1 MKTRKWGKTFLAVLL
16 AAMMILPSVAAM
28 ADPDPNEGGV
38 WVEDG
43 TAYAWDAE
51 AEDWVEIENK
61 LDGDLQPEN
70 AVLFETALD
79 IYAEEK
85 DSSFEVTGSVVAEIK
100 EGADVTVKAIAI
112 EADTEKT
119 ATAEVGGDVTAALT
133 SEGDYADAYGILV
146 DSFDE
151 GRSGNLGTVNVH
163 VAGDVTAN
171 AEATEVYNEEYDEYS
186 AGAYANGIYASTM
199 AGDGEE
205 TAVTNITV
213 DGKVSAKAE
222 IKETE
227 KEGERN
233 TFTSEVAVRAT
244 TGAGA
249 ETNITIGKGAEGQ
262 VYLESHDGGKTSL
275 TIQEGGV
282 TVDAPVNHELTAA
295 VDAQNDGGT
304 IDVDVKGDITAE
316 NQSSAINAFAKGEHS
331 ETTLTIDGNVSVTND
346 EWGTT
351 AVNLAVSE
359 EALITAT
366 ITGDTIEAVYE
377 KKEDMEKED
386 EAENET
392 RAVGIVVDNIG
403 GDLAVEVTADVKA
416 SGADNNIGVL
426 VVAEPDYKNHEPEYV
441 IDEDADP
448 VQIDDEEISLYGY
461 PETIQIGD
469 EEVEVFWYKEDYYK
483 KTEEGYL
490 PVYDI
495 AEYTY
500 NKGKTDLT
508 ITGDVTADIGMYVD
522 VPEVQTANI
531 TVDGTITGE
540 TAGIV
545 LQGDTQL
552 GDNLT
557 MTVWEVK
564 PAEDNVVVLREKYSV
579 EKDEMV
585 LTEDK
590 EAEKLIQYII
600 KIEDNSKDYIATVG
614 TADFTAGNGEK
625 YQVAHEGDKVLV
637 KLNIPEGKELVGA
650 YWDKAQ
656 SEACRLL
663 KDAEGNYYLEVPWGG
678 GVMLS
683 VTLKDAPKPEPEPQP
698 VPIPVP
704 DPAPKRYSVAE
715 PIVTVRDLSGMVTIS
730 FYASRNYVVTLED
743 GSKERGTFEQIG
755 GEIFLQ
761 SGDRE
766 ITIANDGAFTYI
778 CQIDVNRT
786 YHFVLSQTDL
796 DALLAVK

>member
-38 WVEDG
+38 RVEDG

-51 AEDWVEIENK
+51 KEDWVEIENK
-61 LDGDLQPEN
+61 LDGDLQPKN
-70 AVLFETALD
+70 AVLFATALD

-85 DSSFEVTGSVVAEIK
+85 DSSFEVTGSVVAEK

-171 AEATEVYNEEYDEYS
+171 AEATEVYNEEYDGYS
-186 AGAYANGIYASTM
+186 ADAYANGIYASTM
-199 AGDGEE
+199 SGDGEE

-304 IDVDVKGDITAE
+304 IDVVVKGDITAE

-366 ITGDTIEAVYE
+366 ITGD
-377 KKEDMEKED
+377 
-386 EAENET
+386 
-392 RAVGIVVDNIG
+392 
-403 GDLAVEVTADVKA
+403 
-416 SGADNNIGVL
+416 
-426 VVAEPDYKNHEPEYV
+426 
-441 IDEDADP
+441 
-448 VQIDDEEISLYGY
+448 
-461 PETIQIGD
+461 
-469 EEVEVFWYKEDYYK
+469 
-483 KTEEGYL
+483 
-490 PVYDI
+490 
-495 AEYTY
+495 
-500 NKGKTDLT
+500 
-508 ITGDVTADIGMYVD
+508 VTADIGMYVD
-522 VPEVQTANI
+522 APEVQTANI

-564 PAEDNVVVLREKYSV
+564 PTKDNVVVLREKYSV

-614 TADFTAGNGEK
+614 TAVFTAGNGEK

-656 SEACRLL
+656 SEAGRLL

-683 VTLKDAPKPEPEPQP
+683 VTLKDAPKPEPEPQSA
-698 VPIPVP
+698 PIPVP

-743 GSKERGTFEQIG
+743 GVKERGTFEQIN

-766 ITIANDGAFTYI
+766 ITIANDGTFTYL